1 MVARESVGQ
10 PIVRSDA
17 RVMEVASAL
26 CSAARR
32 KKHPGR
38 ETAFRQV
45 ATVLGSSPKT
55 LGPVGRARRSM
66 LLGGLVRPRD
76 ARGSCHANH
85 LFVVSAGVWST

>member
-26 CSAARR
+26 CSAARS
-32 KKHPGR
+32 KKHSGC

-45 ATVLGSSPKT
+45 ALSLEVAQRHWGQL
-55 LGPVGRARRSM
+55 AE
-66 LLGGLVRPRD
+66 
-76 ARGSCHANH
+76 RGALC
-85 LFVVSAGVWST
+85 FWEV